1 LSYLADAPAAPSGT
15 MPPRRLRLLGCEVD
29 AIDMD
34 EAVARIDA
42 AIAERRFLRH
52 ADLNGAIVVAMRDD
66 EKMRESIAGAGLV
79 VADGQS
85 VVWAARLLGQ
95 PLPARVPGIDLMHR
109 TIELAERRGYSIYI
123 LGARQD
129 VLETAV
135 ARLVETHPALRIAGC
150 HDGYFED
157 SEELGVAEQIRRS
170 GADILYVAIG
180 SPRKEYF
187 LARHGR
193 SLGVPY
199 VMGVGGAIDVV
210 AGVTRRAPR
219 WLQRLGLEWAFRLAQ
234 EPRRLF
240 RRYLVTNARFL
251 ALAVR
256 EAVGRGRAGS

>member
-1 LSYLADAPAAPSGT
+1 VSALVDVPAVAPESTPA
-15 MPPRRLRLLGCEVD
+15 RLRVLGCDVD
-29 AIDMD
+29 PIGMD

-42 AIAERRFLRH
+42 AVAEGRFLRH

-66 EKMRESIAGAGLV
+66 REMRESIASAGLV

-85 VVWAARLLGQ
+85 VVWAARLLGHA
-95 PLPARVPGIDLMHR
+95 LPERVPGIDVMHR
-109 TIELAERRGYSIYI
+109 TIALAERRGYSIYV

-135 ARLVETHPALRIAGC
+135 ERLREAHPALRIAGYRN
-150 HDGYFED
+150 GYFDDAEED
-157 SEELGVAEQIRRS
+157 LVAGEIARS
-170 GADILYVAIG
+170 GADILYVAIS

-187 LARHGR
+187 LARHGP

-210 AGVTRRAPR
+210 AGHTRRAPR
-219 WLQRLGLEWAFRLAQ
+219 WVQRIGLEWAFRLAQ

-251 ALAVR
+251 GLVVRHALAR
-256 EAVGRGRAGS
+256 RPR